1 VQPMDPGAGPGPA
14 TFDPPETP
22 DDAPVAPLDVA
33 HEQHDVHDADESLTE
48 ALVPHA

>member
-1 VQPMDPGAGPGPA
+1 MQPTDPGAGRGPA
-14 TFDPPETP
+14 TFDPPETA
-22 DDAPVAPLDVA
+22 DDAPFAPPDVA